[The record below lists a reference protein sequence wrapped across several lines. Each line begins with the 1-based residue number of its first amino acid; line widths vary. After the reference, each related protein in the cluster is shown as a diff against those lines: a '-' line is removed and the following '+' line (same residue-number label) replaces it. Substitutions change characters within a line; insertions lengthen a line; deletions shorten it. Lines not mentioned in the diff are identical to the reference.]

1 MLHLNGSELTYFSS
15 ATFLRENQNTT
26 WDEEAKIT
34 RLFVIIEITV
44 SFTLQIKKHLTI
56 SMLHGQCRLV
66 MYGAPMTTK
75 GRLVGLSPSKK
86 KLRYLLHLKPFKK
99 DKKCFLFHLKR
110 SFRSQ
115 DM

>member
-15 ATFLRENQNTT
+15 ATFLRENHNTT

-56 SMLHGQCRLV
+56 SKLHGQCRLV

-86 KLRYLLHLKPFKK
+86 KLRYLLH
-99 DKKCFLFHLKR
+99 
-110 SFRSQ
+110 
-115 DM
+115 